1 MREFITDFCR
11 ISEET
16 LDLQAPVVEI
26 GSYQVVGQEGFSDL
40 RPVFGG
46 KQYIGCDMRPGID
59 RIESLPKLSFA
70 SGSIPTIVCLDTLEH
85 IFEIG
90 ASIAEIHRVLSSKGV
105 FVVSSVFNFPIHSHP
120 YDFWRFTPECF
131 ARSLDIFSYQFVAAQ
146 GTETAPHTV
155 YGIGFKGRS
164 AQEMRPWRNRFE
176 EVFRGVMQHRLQN
189 DLKGFLEKKTMRRGR
204 ARVAC
209 AYPYYLWR
217 RDRYVRDRERFYR
230 LATRSL

>member
-1 MREFITDFCR
+1 M
-11 ISEET
+11 SEET

-26 GSYQVVGQEGFSDL
+26 GSYQVDGQEGFADL
-40 RPVFGG
+40 RPIFGV
-46 KQYIGCDMRPGID
+46 KQYIGCDMRPGIGVD
-59 RIESLPKLSFA
+59 RIESLPKLSFP

-90 ASIAEIHRVLSSKGV
+90 ESIAEIHRVLSDRGV

-131 ARSLDIFSYQFVAAQ
+131 ARLLDIFSYQFVAAQ

-164 AQEMRPWRNRFE
+164 PQEMTPWRNRFE
-176 EVFRGVMQHRLQN
+176 AAFRAQMQQNLQN
-189 DLKGFLEKKTMRRGR
+189 DIEGFIEKKMVRRGR
-204 ARVAC
+204 VRIVC
-209 AYPYYLWR
+209 GYPYYLWK
-217 RDRYVRDRERFYR
+217 RYRYKHDRERFYR
-230 LATRSL
+230 LATSFM